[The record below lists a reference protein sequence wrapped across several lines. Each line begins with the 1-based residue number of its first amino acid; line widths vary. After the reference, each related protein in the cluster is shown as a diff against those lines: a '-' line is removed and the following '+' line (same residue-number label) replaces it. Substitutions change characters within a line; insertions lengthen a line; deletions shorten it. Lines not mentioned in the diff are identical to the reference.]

1 MSDNNTYSKALFGL
15 CLFGLV
21 LAIVL
26 VLTTFVYVR
35 MSDVSD
41 DLFKFAGRLHPVTL
55 HIPIGTIS
63 VLFLLEVFSLFMRR
77 RSLVAGKMVVL
88 AFTVTTLAVAAC
100 TGLLLEKTGG
110 YEGELLNDHRQQGL
124 ILAGLIASAAFFR
137 LVFYASNKGA
147 AMLVYIVLLIC
158 SMGVMALA
166 GHSGGSLTHGTT
178 FLTKYQPEWLGGQP
192 VGGVEGPGFDEGGV
206 LKILSEK
213 CAGCHGADK
222 QKSEYRMDTRAEAF
236 TAGDSEL
243 APIVEGKAMDSYLV
257 RLITYDPGDEDA
269 MPPEGK
275 PQLSDDEILQIIH
288 WIDAGA
294 PWAEGTRVV
303 APKKVES
310 KPGSEPG
317 GIVVDTSAPGGQA
330 KVETKPAPV
339 PRIAYI
345 DTKAFEEQDGGILVT
360 ELEPGKLAISLS
372 AGHREDPASFDLP
385 KALAPYRGKVQCLNV
400 AGAGLSPETWTVLAG
415 LEGLVELHAAYTN
428 LGDLELEALGGLSSL
443 ARLNLHG
450 TKVSIRGLEKLVVNK
465 NLRYLWVNE
474 TELMN
479 ADVDKLRAAMPDCD
493 IIFK

>member
-1 MSDNNTYSKALFGL
+1 MSDNNTYSKALFGF

-21 LAIVL
+21 LAIAL
-26 VLTTFVYVR
+26 VLSTFVYVR
-35 MSDVSD
+35 VSDVSD
-41 DLFKFAGRLHPVTL
+41 NLFKFAGRLHPVTL

-88 AFTVTTLAVAAC
+88 AFTVITLAVAAC
-100 TGLLLEKTGG
+100 TGLLLAKTGG
-110 YEGELLNDHRQQGL
+110 DEGELLSDHRQQGL
-124 ILAGLIASAAFFR
+124 ILAGLVASAAFFR
-137 LVFYASNKGA
+137 LVFYASNKGV

-192 VGGVEGPGFDEGGV
+192 SEGVEGPGFDEGGV
-206 LKILSEK
+206 LKIFAEK
-213 CAGCHGADK
+213 CASCHGADK
-222 QKSEYRMDTRAEAF
+222 QKGEYRMDTRAGAF
-236 TAGDSEL
+236 TAGDTEL

-257 RLITYDPGDEDA
+257 RVITYDSGNEDV

-275 PQLSDDEILQIIH
+275 PQLSEDEILQIIH

-310 KPGSEPG
+310 KPVSEPG
-317 GIVVDTSAPGGQA
+317 GTVVDTPATGGQA
-330 KVETKPAPV
+330 KVEPKPAPV
-339 PRIAYI
+339 VRIAYI

-385 KALAPYRGKVQCLNV
+385 KALAPYKGKVQRLNV
-400 AGAGLSPETWTVLAG
+400 AGAALSPETWTALAG

-450 TKVSIRGLEKLVVNK
+450 TKVSSRGLEKLVVNK

>member
-1 MSDNNTYSKALFGL
+1 MSDNNTYSKALFGC

-21 LAIVL
+21 LAIGL
-26 VLTTFVYVR
+26 VLSTFVYVR
-35 MSDVSD
+35 VSDVSD

-88 AFTVTTLAVAAC
+88 AFTVITLAVAVC
-100 TGLLLEKTGG
+100 TGLLLAKTGG
-110 YEGELLNDHRQQGL
+110 YEGELLSDHRQQGL

-137 LVFYASNKGA
+137 LVFYATKKGA

-158 SMGVMALA
+158 AMGVMALA

-178 FLTKYQPEWLGGQP
+178 FLTKYQPEWLGGRP
-192 VGGVEGPGFDEGGV
+192 VEAVEGPGFDEGGV
-206 LKILSEK
+206 LKIFSEK
-213 CAGCHGADK
+213 CASCHGADK
-222 QKSEYRMDTRAEAF
+222 QKGEYRMDTRAGAF
-236 TAGDSEL
+236 STGDSEL

-257 RLITYDPGDEDA
+257 RLITYDPGNDDV

-275 PQLSDDEILQIIH
+275 PQLSEDEILEIIH

-303 APKKVES
+303 APKNGES
-310 KPGSEPG
+310 KPVSEPG
-317 GIVVDTSAPGGQA
+317 GTATGEPS

-339 PRIAYI
+339 LRITYI
-345 DTKAFEEQDGGILVT
+345 DTKAFEERDGGILVT

-372 AGHREDPASFDLP
+372 AAHRKDPASFDLP
-385 KALAPYRGKVQCLNV
+385 KALAPYKGKVQRLNV
-400 AGAGLSPETWTVLAG
+400 AGAALSPETWTALAD

-450 TKVSIRGLEKLVVNK
+450 TKVSSRGLEKLVVNK

-479 ADVDKLRAAMPDCD
+479 ADVDQLRAAMPDCD